1 MLFRSPVSR
10 DEVLEI
16 FLKLAKNHNCSILFS
31 THITSDLDKVADDI
45 TYIKNGQIILS
56 DSKENIV
63 KKYSKVRGENSD
75 FEKADES
82 KFISYKKYGDHF
94 EGLIAKEDESLFES
108 NFTVNNPTIEDVMIF
123 LERGDEDEEFTL

>member
-1 MLFRSPVSR
+1 MPVHFLNIER
-10 DEVLEI
+10 KDESER
-16 FLKLAKNHNCSILFS
+16 KPESKQAS
-31 THITSDLDKVADDI
+31 ITSAPWLSKVADDI